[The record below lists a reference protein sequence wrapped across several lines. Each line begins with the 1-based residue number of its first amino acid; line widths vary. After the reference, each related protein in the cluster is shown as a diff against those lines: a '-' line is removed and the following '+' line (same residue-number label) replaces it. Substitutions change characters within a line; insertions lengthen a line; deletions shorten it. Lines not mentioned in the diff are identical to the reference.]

1 MVQSDWWA
9 GVLALAGLVL
19 MPQPSFAQETKR
31 EMAPHVH
38 GHAKANIAIESGRV
52 AVELIAPG
60 ADVVGFEHAPK
71 TAEQKSAVEKARKA
85 LKDVSGII
93 SFCRRGRMSRD
104 DDEGRGDRG
113 RRARSWRKQ
122 SIDHAHEA
130 KEKHHHGHAEKHDGN
145 HNEFHAEYMFACKN
159 TSAIRRIGFPYLK
172 RFPRTEELD
181 VTVLSAHGQ
190 KAYEVTPAKPEI
202 SLERTR

>member
-93 SFCRRGRMSRD
+93 SFAAEAGCRVTTTKVAVTGEEEHGHGANRHH
-104 DDEGRGDRG
+104 
-113 RRARSWRKQ
+113 
-122 SIDHAHEA
+122 DHAHEA